1 MFNINGMLAMLGMPS
16 LEQFVD
22 DIMTNPNNYVV
33 IINKITHK
41 GKNRTFKNKV
51 SRKRILHKKITLDTL
66 SCTSRIRE
74 Y

>member
-22 DIMTNPNNYVV
+22 DIMTNSNNYVV
-33 IINKITHK
+33 IIKKITHK

-51 SRKRILHKKITLDTL
+51 SRKRVLHKDKQLLHTFSSTRLG
-66 SCTSRIRE
+66 

>member
-33 IINKITHK
+33 ILNKITHK

-51 SRKRILHKKITLDTL
+51 SRKRILHKKIELDTFSSTRL
-66 SCTSRIRE
+66 G

>member
-1 MFNINGMLAMLGMPS
+1 MFNTDGILAMLGMPS

-22 DIMTNPNNYVV
+22 DVITNPNNYVV
-33 IINKITHK
+33 ILIKITHK

-51 SRKRILHKKITLDTL
+51 SRKRVLHKKKEIDTFSSTRL
-66 SCTSRIRE
+66 G